1 MPDCRFPPVVDQA
14 TPQLRRHFT
23 DEYLINVTTYNQL
36 ARDLLGLP
44 SKRGC
49 NLSACISY
57 GAGRLKKHIK
67 TKIRSMVECNDS
79 RSSSTLRQVCS
90 NDNGDS
96 SGSCLLSAMQGC
108 EEYEEI
114 GIYGGHGGSQP
125 VNKHAVRS
133 ILPEFLSV
141 EFSVVKV
148 HRIVKE
154 AVRLRILSITYIL
167 LAFTLIEKV
176 I

>member
-1 MPDCRFPPVVDQA
+1 
-14 TPQLRRHFT
+14 
-23 DEYLINVTTYNQL
+23 
-36 ARDLLGLP
+36 
-44 SKRGC
+44 
-49 NLSACISY
+49 
-57 GAGRLKKHIK
+57 
-67 TKIRSMVECNDS
+67 
-79 RSSSTLRQVCS
+79 
-90 NDNGDS
+90 
-96 SGSCLLSAMQGC
+96 MQGC
-108 EEYEEI
+108 EEYEETE
-114 GIYGGHGGSQP
+114 IYGGHGGSQP